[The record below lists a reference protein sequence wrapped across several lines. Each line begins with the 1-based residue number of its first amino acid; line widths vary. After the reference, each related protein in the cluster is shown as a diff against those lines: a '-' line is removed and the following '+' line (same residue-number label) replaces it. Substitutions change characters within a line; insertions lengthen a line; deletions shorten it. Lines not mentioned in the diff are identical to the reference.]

1 MKQAMIQKT
10 MLLLKRL
17 MEAGTYDK
25 SLVGR

>member
-10 MLLLKRL
+10 MLPLKRL

>member
-1 MKQAMIQKT
+1 MNKAMIQKT
-10 MLLLKRL
+10 MLPLKRL